1 MGTPR
6 PTPIPTPFETLE
18 PDVPVLLEELVVRL
32 DDDLFPE
39 GAGAGLGGGGA

>member
-18 PDVPVLLEELVVRL
+18 PDVPVLVEEFEGRCDDEVR
-32 DDDLFPE
+32 PE
-39 GAGAGLGGGGA
+39 GLELPGEAKN

>member
-18 PDVPVLLEELVVRL
+18 PDVPRLVEEFEGRF
-32 DDDLFPE
+32 DDELCPE
-39 GAGAGLGGGGA
+39 GLELCDETKN